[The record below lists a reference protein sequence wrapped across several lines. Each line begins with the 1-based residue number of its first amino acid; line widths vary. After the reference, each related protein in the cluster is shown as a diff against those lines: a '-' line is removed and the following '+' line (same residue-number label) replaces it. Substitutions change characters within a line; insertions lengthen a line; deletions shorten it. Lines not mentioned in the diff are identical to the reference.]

1 MATTMMTAD
10 RFVEI
15 LRAEGLTVVEYPGW
29 RDHNRNHKGA
39 WGPLYGVLLHHTVT
53 GPKVNGVKLCHDGY
67 VGLPG
72 PLCQGVIRRN
82 GEVHLVGWGRANH
95 AGGGDRD
102 VLAAVKDQKAL
113 PKTNEGNSD
122 GVDGNRHFVGFE
134 CENDGVG
141 ERWPA
146 EQVEAMVKASAA
158 VVRELERDQRS
169 VLGHL
174 EWSDDKSDP
183 RGPGFPGMPA
193 MRTRVKARL
202 AADDTPPAEGG
213 GGKPPTTKPTHHV
226 VKAGEN
232 LSTIAKKYPPFTWED
247 FARQNNI
254 KSPYRIT
261 PGQRLQIPSSTK
273 PPAKPVVS
281 LRHIQ
286 AAHDRDP
293 GAKQG
298 ATTYAAEVKIVE
310 RALAVRGFLSAQWV
324 DGSFGS
330 KTVDAYKAFQIS
342 RGYRG
347 TAADGRPGLD
357 SLSWLGARHGFTVT
371 P

>member
-1 MATTMMTAD
+1 MAVTMMSAD
-10 RFVEI
+10 RFIKI

-72 PLCQGVIRRN
+72 PLCHGVIRRN

-102 VLAAVKDQKAL
+102 VLAAVRDQKAL

-134 CENDGVG
+134 CENLGDGKDP
-141 ERWPA
+141 WPA
-146 EQVEAMVKASAA
+146 EQVEAMERASAA

-183 RGPGFPGMPA
+183 RGPGFPGMAA
-193 MRTRVKARL
+193 MRSRVKDRL
-202 AADDTPPAEGG
+202 ADEEPPKGG
-213 GGKPPTTKPTHHV
+213 RPPTMPTHHV

-232 LSTIAKKYPPFTWED
+232 LSTIAKRYPPFTWED

-261 PGQRLQIPSSTK
+261 PGQRLQLPTSTK
-273 PPAKPVVS
+273 PTPKPTVS
-281 LRHIQ
+281 LRHIL
-286 AAHDRDP
+286 AAADRDP

-298 ATTYAAEVKIVE
+298 ATTYAAEVKLVE
-310 RALAVRGFLSAQWV
+310 RALTARGFLAAQWV
-324 DGSFGS
+324 DGSFGT
-330 KTVDAYKAFQIS
+330 KTRDAYKVFQTS
-342 RGYRG
+342 LGYRG
-347 TAADGRPGLD
+347 SDADGRPGMA
-357 SLSWLGARHGFTVT
+357 SLSWLGARHGFTVV